1 VCVCVGFFSRVSFFF
16 FWLVLPWPSWRVDLV
31 PKAGTAAPEAAA
43 VIMRV
48 LDNQHACFIVSS
60 SSRQRPSLLFFFSSL
75 PSRAHRLSLSL
86 SCALSFARAPA
97 RASSAWETLRRV
109 AGRGAGFCD
118 FGESWQRGDK
128 KKNQCK
134 FYKELFRKIIIIS
147 T

>member
-60 SSRQRPSLLFFFSSL
+60 SSRQRPSLLFHLALTVSL
-75 PSRAHRLSLSL
+75 SPSLAPSPSRARPRELRPLGKRSDASPDEGPGFVILANPGNVGTKRKTNANSTK
-86 SCALSFARAPA
+86 SF
-97 RASSAWETLRRV
+97 
-109 AGRGAGFCD
+109 
-118 FGESWQRGDK
+118 FGK
-128 KKNQCK
+128 
-134 FYKELFRKIIIIS
+134 
-147 T
+147 